1 MAIIQIQTDPNT
13 SRLMMAHLRNLMEDA
28 VFHGWEPVKQAHSII
43 LSALE
48 SGAFTWADELQMA
61 EKRRSA
67 IARASQ
73 ACARDSLVS
82 PANSKPFSQGRQ
94 AGRVGG
100 NTGFRQ
106 NSAVQR
112 KIVKTCLYFNNNVC
126 VKKSDHEEGNI
137 FYRHICSQCFAN
149 DHNVKDC
156 PLLMNTT

>member
-13 SRLMMAHLRNLMEDA
+13 ARLMMAHLRNLMEDA

-67 IARASQ
+67 SQ
-73 ACARDSLVS
+73 TCSRDSLVP
-82 PANSKPFSQGRQ
+82 PASSKPFPQGRQ

-100 NTGFRQ
+100 NPGFRQ
-106 NSAVQR
+106 NSSVGR

-137 FYRHICSQCFAN
+137 FFSHICSQCFAS

-156 PLLMNTT
+156 PLLK